1 MDDCTAVEINQLQ
14 RPVAST
20 DKKVN
25 MNLMTVAGKQ
35 AEGGDGQWGK
45 MGEFELCDG
54 GECKWSKQ
62 KEDEVGNVQTHQ
74 SSDLLTPSTDL

>member
-1 MDDCTAVEINQLQ
+1 
-14 RPVAST
+14 
-20 DKKVN
+20 
-25 MNLMTVAGKQ
+25 
-35 AEGGDGQWGK
+35 